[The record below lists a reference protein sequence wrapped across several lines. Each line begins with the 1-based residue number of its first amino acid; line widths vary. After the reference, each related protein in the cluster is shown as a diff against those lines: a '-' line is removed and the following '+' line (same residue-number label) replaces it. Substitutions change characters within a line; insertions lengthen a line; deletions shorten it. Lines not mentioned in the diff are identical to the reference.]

1 MFCGRLRQ
9 EEEARLAMEE
19 AKRLAIEM
27 AQQKAE
33 LERRLQFNR
42 SLHLEASGLQHT
54 HNITRAFTWS
64 YFELLRLLGLE
75 IPEIEHIKRAF
86 GLSTHSVEHS

>member
-1 MFCGRLRQ
+1 M
-9 EEEARLAMEE
+9 AMEE

-27 AQQKAE
+27 ARQKAE

-64 YFELLRLLGLE
+64 YFELLQWLGLD
-75 IPEIEHIKRAF
+75 IPEIELIKRAF
-86 GLSTHSVEHS
+86 GFTSQEQP